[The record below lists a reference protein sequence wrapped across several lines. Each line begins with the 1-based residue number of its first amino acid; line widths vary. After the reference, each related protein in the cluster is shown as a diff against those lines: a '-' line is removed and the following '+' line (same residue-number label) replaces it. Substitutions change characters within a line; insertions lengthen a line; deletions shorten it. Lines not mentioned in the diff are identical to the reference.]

1 MAEYYFLPEDFEELS
16 RQILEIADR
25 IREIGRIMGES
36 CEEGAETYHDNFA
49 YEDGER
55 QQYMWSKRLRELI
68 SVKNNA
74 RVITVE
80 EKPGRVTLGCRVNV
94 LDMEADTEKEFQI
107 GSYIT
112 FQNNA
117 ISYAAPV
124 ARMLIGARPGDIRR
138 ARIANREKEF
148 EILNISLPER
158 KEAKT

>member
-1 MAEYYFLPEDFEELS
+1 MAEYFFLPEDFEQLS
-16 RQILEIADR
+16 RQIINIADK
-25 IREIGRIMGES
+25 IREIGQIMGES

-68 SVKNNA
+68 AVKNNA
-74 RVITVE
+74 RVITLE

-94 LDMEADTEKEFQI
+94 LDLEMETEKEFQI
-107 GSYIT
+107 GSYIS

-124 ARMLIGARPGDIRR
+124 ARILIGAAPGDVRHGK
-138 ARIANREKEF
+138 IANKEKMF
-148 EILNISLPER
+148 EILDISLPDR
-158 KEAKT
+158 KGTS